1 MSMPSPATLW
11 TVEMLHGL
19 PEDGNRYEIIGGDLY
34 VTPSPT
40 RGHERIAKRIG
51 QLLDAYI
58 AGERL
63 AAEVFAN
70 DADIKRDE
78 HTLVQPDVLVI
89 DATREIDHSSW
100 PPMRSLLLAVEVLS
114 PSTSRRD
121 RTTKRALYLGEGVEY
136 WIADPDMRTIERW
149 HPATMQS
156 EVLRTELR
164 WHPSSARHPLV
175 VRVPALFEPPT
186 F

>member
-1 MSMPSPATLW
+1 MPSPATLW

-19 PEDGNRYEIIGGDLY
+19 PEDGNRYEVIEGELY

-40 RGHERIAKRIG
+40 RGHERVAKRLG
-51 QLLDAYI
+51 QLLDAYVAK
-58 AGERL
+58 AGL
-63 AAEVFAN
+63 AAEVFAI
-70 DADIKRDE
+70 DADIRRDK

-89 DATREIDHSSW
+89 DAAREADHASW
-100 PPMRSLLLAVEVLS
+100 PPMHGLMLAVEVLS

-136 WIADPDMRTIERW
+136 WIVDPEARAIERW
-149 HPATMQS
+149 DPFTMQS
-156 EVLRTELR
+156 EILRTELT
-164 WHPSSARHPLV
+164 WQPAGATAPLV
-175 VRVPALFEPPT
+175 IRVPELFEPPK